1 MRDAPPARADAAGLP
16 DRPAQQTSGAG
27 RRRAWAL
34 LQWAAVLVLAVFVV
48 RRLVPDLDLPDL
60 GPAPDVTY
68 AALGGGT
75 HGPADYAGQ
84 VVVLNVWATWCPP
97 CVVETPGFVDLQAEF
112 AGDVQFLGLSQD
124 DDPADVRAFAERYGV
139 GYPLL
144 VGPPVAG
151 APPPAAVLPTTL
163 VIDRG
168 GRVRM
173 RHEGLLLEAALR
185 PALRALAAER
195 APPRPGGAD

>member
-1 MRDAPPARADAAGLP
+1 MSGPASPSASRW
-16 DRPAQQTSGAG
+16 
-27 RRRAWAL
+27 RRAWAV
-34 LQWAAVLVLAVFVV
+34 LQWGVVLVLVVVVV
-48 RRLVPDLDLPDL
+48 RRYVPDLDLPDL
-60 GPAPDVTY
+60 GPAPQVTY
-68 AALGGGT
+68 ATLDGKT
-75 HGPADYAGQ
+75 VGPADYAGQ

-124 DDPADVRAFAERYGV
+124 DDLGAVRDFAERHGI

-151 APPPAAVLPTTL
+151 TPPPTAMLPTTL
-163 VIDRG
+163 VIGRR

-173 RHEGLLLEAALR
+173 RHEGLLLEVALR
-185 PALRALAAER
+185 PALRTLAAE
-195 APPRPGGAD
+195 PS